1 MAAMAKRGC
10 LQQECFVMFNDPPSH
25 DISSF
30 VISDANDVYYLS
42 RYANIIGSVWY
53 MYLKIENCYLKIFV
67 EIRVT
72 EKMY

>member
-1 MAAMAKRGC
+1 
-10 LQQECFVMFNDPPSH
+10 MFNDPPSH

-53 MYLKIENCYLKIFV
+53 MYLKTENCYLKIFV

-72 EKMY
+72 ENVY